1 MNTARNLASGRSL
14 KTYHLHSS
22 EPHFI
27 SSSFIFHT
35 VPKIKIAESMS
46 GVSADSGDRLLRS
59 GEFADCVIIAGGK
72 EIRSHQKI
80 ICSQSNVLK
89 QLCEQGLKKY
99 RTIRL
104 EFTDHDLQTVS
115 RVFLYLY
122 TGDYSDESYPNL
134 GRPKSTALE
143 GKTTAKTS
151 SKQAG
156 ITTVQISGVLL

>member
-89 QLCEQGLKKY
+89 QLCEQGLK
-99 RTIRL
+99 
-104 EFTDHDLQTVS
+104 V
-115 RVFLYLY
+115 
-122 TGDYSDESYPNL
+122 
-134 GRPKSTALE
+134 
-143 GKTTAKTS
+143 TT
-151 SKQAG
+151 
-156 ITTVQISGVLL
+156 